1 MKTKADKKKLGLYLH
16 VPFCV
21 QKCLYCDF
29 CSFAGAKENIGAY
42 VDRLC
47 KDVKEYGE
55 KCASY
60 EVDTVYFGGGTPTL
74 LPINEFNRIIDSI
87 YKNYSLTDNVEISC
101 ECNPATAT
109 LDYFKDM
116 RALGIN
122 RLSIGLQSVHD
133 NELRALGRIHSYS
146 DFVDTFKAARDA
158 GFDNISAD
166 LMYGIPN
173 QTEKSFEGSIQTLV
187 SLSPEHISA
196 YGLKIEDGTPFGK
209 MRENLSL
216 PDEDAEYNMYMMLS
230 HYLPENGYAKY
241 EISNFSKQGRES
253 MHNLKYWL
261 GDDYLGFGVAAHSY
275 FGGERFANSR
285 DFFAYLGNADIIESR
300 CNISAS
306 ERMTELV
313 MLRMRLS
320 RGVSHSEFFNLFGQ
334 RFESLYGSRLKKYIE
349 GGYVVTDEN
358 YTFFTD
364 KGFFVSNYILSDLL
378 EFE

>member
-1 MKTKADKKKLGLYLH
+1 METQAKNKLGLYLH

-29 CSFAGAKENIGAY
+29 CSFAGAKEQISAY

-47 KDVKEYGE
+47 GDIEEYSE
-55 KCASY
+55 KCASF

-74 LPINEFNRIIDSI
+74 LPISELNRIMDRI
-87 YKNYSLTDNVEISC
+87 YKDYAISGNAEISC

-109 LDYFKDM
+109 FDYFKDM
-116 RALGIN
+116 RSLGIN

-146 DFVDTFKAARDA
+146 DFLDTFKSARGA

-166 LMYGIPN
+166 LMYGIPE

-196 YGLKIEDGTPFGK
+196 YGLKIEEGTLFGR
-209 MRENLSL
+209 MRGKLSL

-253 MHNLKYWL
+253 RHNLKYWL

-275 FGGERFANSR
+275 FCGERFANSR
-285 DFFAYLGNADIIESR
+285 DFFAYLGNADITESK
-300 CNISAS
+300 CKISAS
-306 ERMTELV
+306 ERMTEFV

-320 RGVSHSEFFNLFGQ
+320 HGVSHSEFSNLFGQ
-334 RFESLYGSRLKKYIE
+334 SFEGIYGSRMKKYIE
-349 GGYVVTDEN
+349 GGYLAAN
-358 YTFFTD
+358 KNNTFFTD

-378 EFE
+378 DFE